1 MNDDSKLKANRI
13 NWVLCVYISENFTH
27 QHSLMPMS
35 KFKEA
40 TLANHHSIVFM
51 YILCGCVSV
60 NVCFCHQT
68 KLNRKIITVM
78 NNYNNIVIFDSLLK
92 YTDKF

>member
-51 YILCGCVSV
+51 YVHSLWVCVCECV
-60 NVCFCHQT
+60 
-68 KLNRKIITVM
+68 
-78 NNYNNIVIFDSLLK
+78 LLPS
-92 YTDKF
+92 DEIE